1 MNTVFHP
8 RTLDCACAEPVFLAG
23 DVGPIWRIT
32 EGMVR
37 LDRDRGP
44 QRQPV
49 QIAMPGDLIGAEA
62 LCDQHYRFNATALT
76 ACRLESVDAAD
87 ASARERLL
95 QQALLQQQSRSQDMA
110 ALRTGSVLQR
120 ITHLIHLLGFE
131 RAQPGLQPHAEAIR
145 LALPTLREIAQVIDA
160 KTETVCRVLGQ
171 LLPPRRRKAGAASDT
186 SAGRSRRTSTPVG
199 TGSLALLSA

>member
-8 RTLDCACAEPVFLAG
+8 RTLDFAGAEPVFHAG
-23 DVGPIWRIT
+23 DAGPIWRVT
-32 EGMVR
+32 EGLVR
-37 LDRDRGP
+37 LDRDQGP

-49 QIAMPGDLIGAEA
+49 QIAMAGDLIGVEA
-62 LCDQHYRFNATALT
+62 LCGQRYCFNATALT
-76 ACRLESVDAAD
+76 ACRLALVDAAG
-87 ASARERLL
+87 AEAREHLF

-131 RAQPGLQPHAEAIR
+131 RAQPSQQPHAEAIR
-145 LALPTLREIAQVIDA
+145 SALPTLREIAQVIDA

-171 LLPPRRRKAGAASDT
+171 LLPPRRRQPVAGPHRHSGPAAQ
-186 SAGRSRRTSTPVG
+186 AGR
-199 TGSLALLSA
+199 LMLLSA